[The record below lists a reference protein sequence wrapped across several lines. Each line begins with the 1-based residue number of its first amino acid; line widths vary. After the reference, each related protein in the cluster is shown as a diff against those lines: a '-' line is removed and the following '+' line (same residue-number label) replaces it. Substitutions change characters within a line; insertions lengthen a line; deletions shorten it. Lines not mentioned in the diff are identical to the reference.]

1 MVCRKSL
8 GTWNDRP
15 LQEANKLENVRLET
29 EKKKASLKHRLVHI
43 TTFLPAYKREGGNF
57 EPRGVKA
64 HENLLISI

>member
-1 MVCRKSL
+1 
-8 GTWNDRP
+8 